1 MVNYYEVLGIKK
13 NANKDE
19 IKNAYKKLAMKH
31 HPDKNQENKEE
42 HADKFKQ
49 ISEAYEIL
57 SDDNKRYNYDR
68 GGDII
73 LNQQNPFDIFSH
85 IFNDNDIFNHGGFHI
100 NINDLS
106 NVNIQMG
113 TSINTSTQI
122 IGNKKIVRIEKTETT
137 PNGTITTVEEKIEI
151 I

>member
-1 MVNYYEVLGIKK
+1 MKDLYSILHISKEASKDDIKK
-13 NANKDE
+13 
-19 IKNAYKKLAMKH
+19 AYRKLAFEY
-31 HPDKNQENKEE
+31 HPDKNNKSTS
-42 HADKFKQ
+42 DKFND

-57 SDDNKRYNYDR
+57 SDDNKRYNYDC

-137 PNGTITTVEEKIEI
+137 ANGTITTLEEKIEI